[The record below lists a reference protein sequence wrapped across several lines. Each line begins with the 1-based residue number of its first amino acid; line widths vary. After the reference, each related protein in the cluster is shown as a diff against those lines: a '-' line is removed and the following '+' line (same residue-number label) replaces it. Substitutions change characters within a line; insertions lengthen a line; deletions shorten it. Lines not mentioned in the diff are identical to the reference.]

1 MNTQPTPFDI
11 LLQCL
16 ENEIGHAESNDHRL
30 PADMANP
37 KGRPAVAISYLLAA
51 IEGAKRR
58 VAELSKGEIYSF
70 QDCVF
75 IGKNKDGS
83 DPVEFI
89 LSGSPP
95 TIKVKKVNLDDW
107 ILLGPSGAEDIRKK
121 IAPEVAEFIVEA
133 ITSPTSIRMG

>member
-1 MNTQPTPFDI
+1 MNTQPTAFDI

-16 ENEIGHAESNDHRL
+16 ENEIGHAQSNDHRL

-58 VAELSKGEIYSF
+58 VAQLPKEVTYSMNG
-70 QDCVF
+70 CVF

-83 DPVEFI
+83 NPVQTSS
-89 LSGSPP
+89 SGSPP
-95 TIKVKKVNLDDW
+95 IHKVEKVVMDGWVL
-107 ILLGPSGAEDIRKK
+107 IGPLGAEDILAK
-121 IAPEVAEFIVEA
+121 IAPDVSNSIVEA
-133 ITSPTSIRMG
+133 ITSPTSIRIG